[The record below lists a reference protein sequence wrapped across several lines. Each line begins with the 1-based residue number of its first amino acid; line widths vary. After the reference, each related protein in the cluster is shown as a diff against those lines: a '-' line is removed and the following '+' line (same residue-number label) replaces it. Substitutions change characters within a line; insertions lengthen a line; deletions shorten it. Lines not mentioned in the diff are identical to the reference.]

1 MYIYIYIFSFLRIY
15 FSTSLVTGDQLSFY
29 VFVILCICVCSANR
43 LNITGTEEKLICPN
57 QFHSLLSCLN
67 LTSIFFR
74 LQSVKQANW
83 LVIHFQHGGKGEEY
97 MELSVI
103 KFIEYIHAE
112 DCESTRHKFILII
125 TVLSFLQKQ
134 AWMITNYLL
143 SMQVW
148 PAVRIHLSMTFLKH
162 PQFQRQSLLSSFC
175 STIGIS

>member
-1 MYIYIYIFSFLRIY
+1 M
-15 FSTSLVTGDQLSFY
+15 
-29 VFVILCICVCSANR
+29 CSSNR

-67 LTSIFFR
+67 ITSLFFR

-83 LVIHFQHGGKGEEY
+83 LFIHFQLGGKGEEY

-103 KFIEYIHAE
+103 KFTEFIPAE
-112 DCESTRHKFILII
+112 DCESTTHTFIHI

-134 AWMITNYLL
+134 VRMVTNYVL

-148 PAVRIHLSMTFLKH
+148 PAVRTHLLMTFLKH
-162 PQFQRQSLLSSFC
+162 PKFQRHSLLSSFC
-175 STIGIS
+175 STIEIS